1 MNSHTSDLFQTTLW
15 VPQDSILSC
24 LIFSVYTGDLTVEEV
39 PNHYFNSLLSPS
51 EPRKSKY
58 ADDAEFWRVDTN
70 IFQAALNIQITIID
84 FPTWCS
90 KWRISINTMKTA
102 YTILY
107 NKNNTPAPPPIPL
120 TINGTPLK
128 KVSPQ
133 RVLSI
138 IIDEGLIL
146 KT

>member
-1 MNSHTSDLFQTTLW
+1 MNSHTSDLFQTTLG
-15 VPQDSILSC
+15 VPQDFILSC

-39 PNHYFNSLLSPS
+39 PNNCHS

-58 ADDAEFWRVDTN
+58 ADNAEFWSVDTN
-70 IFQAALNIQITIID
+70 IFQAALNILITIIN
-84 FPTWCS
+84 FATWCS
-90 KWRISINTMKTA
+90 KWRISINTMNTA
-102 YTILY
+102 YTIFY
-107 NKNNTPAPPPIPL
+107 NKNNTPAPPLVPL
-120 TINGTPLK
+120 TINVTPLK

-138 IIDEGLIL
+138 IIDEDLIL